1 MLKLRATGINELI
14 AANNKLMKRLEENKD
29 FEHMLDKIV
38 EKARNN
44 CPVGLT
50 GDLMKAIRWE
60 KIGKGQYVIICDIP
74 YARWIEYG
82 TRYFPVGK
90 VTSPRGYKSSS
101 GKMAS
106 VPFLRSAIWDVSRQ
120 FPEMMDSVV
129 NVIYN

>member
-1 MLKLRATGINELI
+1 MFKFRVAGINELI
-14 AANNKLMKRLEENKD
+14 IANNKMIKSLEQNKD

-44 CPVGLT
+44 CPVGSTRKL
-50 GDLMKAIRWE
+50 LKAIRWE
-60 KIGKGQYVIICDIP
+60 KVGKGEYEIICDVP
-74 YARWIEYG
+74 YAKYIEYG

-106 VPFLRSAIWDVSRQ
+106 VPFLRSAIWDVQRQ
-120 FPEMMDSVV
+120 FPEMIDTTI
-129 NVIYN
+129 NIIYN